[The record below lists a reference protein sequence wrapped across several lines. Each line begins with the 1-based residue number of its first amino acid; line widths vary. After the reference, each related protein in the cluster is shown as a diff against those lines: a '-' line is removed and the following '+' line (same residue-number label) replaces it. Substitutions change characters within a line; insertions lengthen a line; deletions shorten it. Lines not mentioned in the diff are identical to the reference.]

1 MTAIAIGDT
10 ALWLPEFD
18 VTAEFRASKP
28 YRIFNNSQWRRDE
41 EEFRFPSLRKHQDPG
56 RPSINEENGNREFMY
71 ARFAETYLIAAEAR
85 LGMGDPAGAVP
96 HINAV
101 RRRAA
106 RPGFEAAMEITAADV
121 DLDFILD
128 ERGRELMGEVNR
140 WYDLVRTGTLVERVT
155 AHNRK
160 AAAAGFLR
168 EHHSL
173 RPIPQSQID
182 AVQNEF
188 PQNPGY

>member
-1 MTAIAIGDT
+1 
-10 ALWLPEFD
+10 
-18 VTAEFRASKP
+18 
-28 YRIFNNSQWRRDE
+28 
-41 EEFRFPSLRKHQDPG
+41 
-56 RPSINEENGNREFMY
+56 
-71 ARFAETYLIAAEAR
+71 
-85 LGMGDPAGAVP
+85 
-96 HINAV
+96 
-101 RRRAA
+101 
-106 RPGFEAAMEITAADV
+106 MEITAADV